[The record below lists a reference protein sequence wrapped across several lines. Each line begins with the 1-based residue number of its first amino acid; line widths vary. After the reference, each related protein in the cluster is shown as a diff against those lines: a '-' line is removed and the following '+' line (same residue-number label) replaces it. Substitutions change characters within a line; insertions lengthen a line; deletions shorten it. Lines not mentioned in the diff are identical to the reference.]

1 MIAIAALG
9 VLSLIF
15 LVVVVRLHAFVAL
28 LLVSMGV
35 GLVAGMSFQE
45 VLQSTQTGMGNVL
58 GYIAVVVGLGAM
70 FGQMLESTGGAQR
83 LAHTLVQTFGVSRAS
98 WALTLAGFLIAI
110 PVFFEVGFVI
120 LIPLVYSLAKTNK
133 RSVLCYAIPLVA
145 GLAVAHAFIPP
156 TPGPMA
162 AAGILGADLG
172 RVIVYG
178 VIAGLPAAI
187 IAGPVWGNFIGSKI
201 EAPVP
206 SHVDLTKE
214 TNPDELPSFSLVFGL
229 LLVPILLIVANTV
242 SNSLAPPDLEN
253 LAYEASRIRVLARF
267 FAFAGHPFVALMVA
281 TLLSFYFLG
290 IRRGYS
296 LSEVQALA
304 NKSLG
309 PAGMIILVTGAGGVF
324 KQVLTDSQIGESLA
338 RSLVDVGMTPVSLAF
353 CVAAVVRVSQGSA
366 TVAMMTA
373 AGLVGGV
380 LELAREAPAGDPM
393 AAFAQAD
400 LALITI
406 AIAAGSTV
414 LSHVNDSGFW
424 LIKEFLGL
432 TEAETLKSWT
442 VMTTIVGVVG
452 LASAYLV
459 SLVFSL

>member
-1 MIAIAALG
+1 MIAIAVLG

-35 GLVAGMSFQE
+35 GLAAGMSFQE
-45 VLQSTQTGMGNVL
+45 VLQSTQTGMGNIL

-83 LAHTLVQTFGVSRAS
+83 LAHTLVKTFGVSRAS

-187 IAGPVWGNFIGSKI
+187 LAGPVWGSFIGSRIK
-201 EAPVP
+201 APVP
-206 SHVDLTKE
+206 SHVELKEE
-214 TNPDELPSFSLVFGL
+214 TNPDELPSFGLVFGL

-242 SNSLAPPDLEN
+242 SNSMAPPDLEN
-253 LAYEASRIRVLARF
+253 LAYEASRARVVARF
-267 FAFAGHPFVALMVA
+267 FAFAGHPFVALMMA

-309 PAGMIILVTGAGGVF
+309 PAGMIILVTGAGSSS
-324 KQVLTDSQIGESLA
+324 KSSPTPRSES
-338 RSLVDVGMTPVSLAF
+338 R
-353 CVAAVVRVSQGSA
+353 
-366 TVAMMTA
+366 
-373 AGLVGGV
+373 
-380 LELAREAPAGDPM
+380 
-393 AAFAQAD
+393 
-400 LALITI
+400 
-406 AIAAGSTV
+406 
-414 LSHVNDSGFW
+414 
-424 LIKEFLGL
+424 
-432 TEAETLKSWT
+432 
-442 VMTTIVGVVG
+442 
-452 LASAYLV
+452 
-459 SLVFSL
+459 

>member
-1 MIAIAALG
+1 VILVAVMGILA
-9 VLSLIF
+9 LIF
-15 LVVVVRLHAFVAL
+15 MVVVLRIHAFVAL

-35 GLVAGMSFQE
+35 GLAAGMSFQE
-45 VLQSTQTGMGNVL
+45 VLTSTQEGMGNIL

-83 LAHTLVQTFGVSRAS
+83 LAHTLVSKFGLSRAS

-120 LIPLVYSLAKTNK
+120 LIPLVYSLSKSNE

-172 RVIVYG
+172 RVILYG
-178 VIAGLPAAI
+178 VAAGLPAAI
-187 IAGPVWGNFIGSKI
+187 LAGPVWGNFIGARI
-201 EAPVP
+201 QAPVP
-206 SHVDLTKE
+206 SHVDLPEEK
-214 TNPDELPSFSLVFGL
+214 PDEELPSFGLVFAL
-229 LLVPILLIVANTV
+229 LLIPILLIVANTV
-242 SNSLAPPDLEN
+242 SNSLVPAVPSD
-253 LAYEASRIRVLARF
+253 LAYEASNARVAARF

-296 LSEVQALA
+296 LAEVQALA

-338 RSLVDVGMTPVSLAF
+338 RSLLDYGLTPVALAF
-353 CVAAVVRVSQGSA
+353 CVAAAVRVSQGSA

-380 LELAREAPAGDPM
+380 LELAREAPAGDPL

-400 LALITI
+400 LALVTI

-424 LIKEFLGL
+424 LVKEFLGL
-432 TEAETLKSWT
+432 TEAQTLKSWT

-452 LASAYLV
+452 LAAAWLV
-459 SLVFSL
+459 SLVFG

>member
-1 MIAIAALG
+1 MIAVVVIGILA
-9 VLSLIF
+9 LIF
-15 LVVVVRLHAFVAL
+15 MVMVLRLHAFVAL

-35 GLVAGMSFQE
+35 GLAAGMSFQE
-45 VLQSTQTGMGNVL
+45 VLSSTQTGMGNIL

-83 LAHTLVQTFGVSRAS
+83 LAHTLVAKFGAARAS

-120 LIPLVYSLAKTNK
+120 LIPLVYSLSKANK

-172 RVIVYG
+172 RVILYG
-178 VIAGLPAAI
+178 VAAGLPAAI
-187 IAGPVWGNFIGSKI
+187 LAGPVWGNFIGARIK
-201 EAPVP
+201 APVP
-206 SHVDLTKE
+206 SHVELPEEKPEED
-214 TNPDELPSFSLVFGL
+214 LPSFGLVFGL
-229 LLVPILLIVANTV
+229 LLIPILLIVANTV
-242 SNSLAPPDLEN
+242 SNSLVPADPGN
-253 LAYEASRIRVLARF
+253 LAYEASNARVAARF

-290 IRRGYS
+290 IRRGYT
-296 LSEVQALA
+296 LSQVQALA
-304 NKSLG
+304 NRSLG

-324 KQVLTDSQIGESLA
+324 KQILTDSKIGETLA
-338 RSLVDVGMTPVSLAF
+338 RSLMDFGMTPVALAF
-353 CVAAVVRVSQGSA
+353 CVAAAVRVSQGSA

-380 LELAREAPAGDPM
+380 LELARSAPAGDPL

-424 LIKEFLGL
+424 LVKEFLGL
-432 TEAETLKSWT
+432 TEAQTLKSWT

-452 LASAYLV
+452 LFAASMV
-459 SLVFSL
+459 SLVFG